1 MDTLMKWAVMAQLRR
16 GNPALPPR
24 AKVRTAQR
32 RLDAAFAI
40 AKTAL
45 SGDPRDWAAR
55 QILDQS
61 RGEDPLLRDLA
72 DRLARAIWHE
82 RPDETTA
89 EAWFHLYTVSNPAA
103 AHGFSP
109 RGWEDVYP
117 DKATRHPFWVNVTP
131 FRRELL
137 RLASELDESFEL
149 RGEEVIPTPCLTGR
163 AVRLINRIA
172 RLDLPIPLYRGD
184 EYEGCKGLIYLTL
197 LRFYLLR
204 GRERAAAAT
213 ARRIGENL
221 IRRSIT
227 SGQVYGPGVIRGS
240 ALAWETKP
248 RILKFELDPRIT
260 AGADPD
266 IADAAVNALCRA
278 IA

>member
-16 GNPALPPR
+16 GNPSLPPR
-24 AKVRTAQR
+24 AKVGTAQR
-32 RLDAAFAI
+32 RLDTAFAV

-45 SGDPRDWAAR
+45 AGDPRDWAAK
-55 QILDQS
+55 QILDES
-61 RGEDPLLRDLA
+61 RGGDPLLRDLA
-72 DRLARAIWHE
+72 TRLARAIWHE
-82 RPDETTA
+82 QPDEVA
-89 EAWFHLYTVSNPAA
+89 AAAWFHLYTQSNPAA
-103 AHGFSP
+103 EYGVSP
-109 RGWEDVYP
+109 RGWEDILP
-117 DKATRHPFWVNVTP
+117 AAATTQPFSVKVTS

-149 RGEEVIPTPCLTGR
+149 NGDEIVPTPCLTGR

-172 RLDLPIPLYRGD
+172 RFDLPIPLYRGE
-184 EYEGCKGLIYLTL
+184 EYEGGKGLIYLTL

-227 SGQVYGPGVIRGS
+227 SGRIYGPGVIRGS